1 MVPRQRARGPG
12 RASRKEMLST
22 LEATPHEKCS
32 PTFSRAGSTM
42 TQWDSKAADEDQPSP
57 KLGSPEAR
65 ASERGSQRLKAA
77 VRDHIEETRRVK
89 RGKRIR
95 VGYKINGIRNVN
107 SIDCTFTIDFKVFY
121 YWTDYRVKGR
131 PKGTVVDI
139 HEPDLFQPE
148 LIISNEAELSLT
160 HWEFQVKD
168 PKTGLL
174 KLSEYYRG
182 KLLIPNMS
190 LHFFPFDVQNLRICI
205 KPHKKTIDEVELHPL
220 VDEMAIEHHARH
232 EWRVIGSCTAMY
244 ATNPEHSTTGK
255 VYSSLHIIV
264 LVERE
269 SDWFIRMIMLPILLI
284 AVCSLCCFA
293 FGVDDIAGRME
304 TAVAL
309 LLTNVATK
317 FTIADYMPKVPYRTL
332 CDFYLDVCFFCQFG
346 IAISNAALF
355 LLYRCLPRYS
365 VRVGY
370 GVGGFKVVDVANV
383 ACLGVAAYALL
394 KLNVHTFF
402 RLDAHH
408 RDVEEW
414 RKQALPA
421 SSPPPE
427 ANAAGVKLSANAE
440 ATAAGR
446 LRHLFAIGKKSERSV
461 APHGGGGGQHH
472 HNVSTKS
479 NLSVHTGAENLEPQE
494 HDADTGGLRP
504 KRTGGHGGLLTPNPS
519 LTKVFKSTPKIGDT
533 GFASESFKDYGDY
546 MREQGYGDDGGD
558 DGDDDRGGDDAAAHD
573 GGGGGGGGDAPP
585 ADDADAAGHGH
596 DAEGDDLSVSTTAWS
611 VAQPRTRTSGA
622 KSHHVGENNGSGSY
636 AFVAS
641 AGKNASRGSVSLSQG
656 RTISTENSTTT
667 LAERPADD

>member
-1 MVPRQRARGPG
+1 MI
-12 RASRKEMLST
+12 ST
-22 LEATPHEKCS
+22 MDDAPHMKCS
-32 PTFSRAGSTM
+32 PHASREEASAG
-42 TQWDSKAADEDQPSP
+42 WDRRGEAAAAEEEAKAPHIGHTP
-57 KLGSPEAR
+57 R
-65 ASERGSQRLKAA
+65 AKRNSARLKSA
-77 VRDHIEETRRVK
+77 VQGHIAELRLNRR
-89 RGKRIR
+89 RGKRIK

-121 YWTDYRVKGR
+121 YWTDERVKGR

-205 KPHKKTIDEVELHPL
+205 KPHKKTIEEVELHPL
-220 VDEMAIEHHARH
+220 LDEMAIEHHARH
-232 EWRVIGSCTAMY
+232 EWRVIGTCSAMY

-269 SDWFIRMIMLPILLI
+269 SDWHVRMIMLPIFLI
-284 AVCSLCCFA
+284 AVCSLCCYA
-293 FGVDDIAGRME
+293 FEVSDLAGRME

>member
-22 LEATPHEKCS
+22 LDATPHEKCS
-32 PTFSRAGSTM
+32 PTFNRDGSMM

-269 SDWFIRMIMLPILLI
+269 SDWHIRMIMLPILLI

-309 LLTNVATK
+309 MLTNVATK
-317 FTIADYMPKVPYRTL
+317 FTITDYMPKVPYRTL

-346 IAISNAALF
+346 VTLSNAAIF
-355 LLYRCLPRYS
+355 ILYRALPKYA
-365 VRVGY
+365 VTLPV
-370 GVGGFKVVDVANV
+370 VGGTHRVVHIVNV
-383 ACLGVAAYALL
+383 ACAALAAYVLL
-394 KLNVHTFF
+394 KLNAHTFF
-402 RLDAHH
+402 RLDAH
-408 RDVEEW
+408 RKDVEEW

-421 SSPPPE
+421 SSPPAE
-427 ANAAGVKLSANAE
+427 HETDGVKLGNNGE

-446 LRHLFAIGKKSERSV
+446 LRHLFAGAARPSGKSDRRV
-461 APHGGGGGQHH
+461 APGQ
-472 HNVSTKS
+472 SS
-479 NLSVHTGAENLEPQE
+479 ASLSVHMGAENLEPRGV
-494 HDADTGGLRP
+494 DALPARKSP
-504 KRTGGHGGLLTPNPS
+504 AMLLTPSNS
-519 LTKVFKSTPKIGDT
+519 KAFKSTPKIGST
-533 GFASESFKDYGDY
+533 GFAAESFKDYGDY
-546 MREQGYGDDGGD
+546 MRDHGFDPADGGD
-558 DGDDDRGGDDAAAHD
+558 DAGDEDHAPAPAPAGDAAD
-573 GGGGGGGGDAPP
+573 
-585 ADDADAAGHGH
+585 
-596 DAEGDDLSVSTTAWS
+596 DDLSVNTTAWS
-611 VAQPRTRTSGA
+611 VAQPRTRTSGG
-622 KSHHVGENNGSGSY
+622 KSAHVGENSGSY
-636 AFVAS
+636 AFVRK
-641 AGKNASRGSVSLSQG
+641 AGGDASRGSLNNGSQPG
-656 RTISTENSTTT
+656 SKANLDSAPGSNANLNKGASEAV
-667 LAERPADD
+667 LEA

>member
-1 MVPRQRARGPG
+1 
-12 RASRKEMLST
+12 MLST

-205 KPHKKTIDEVELHPL
+205 KPHKKTIDEV
-220 VDEMAIEHHARH
+220 
-232 EWRVIGSCTAMY
+232 
-244 ATNPEHSTTGK
+244 
-255 VYSSLHIIV
+255 YSSLHIIV

-269 SDWFIRMIMLPILLI
+269 SDWHIRMIMLPILLI

-309 LLTNVATK
+309 MLTNVATK
-317 FTIADYMPKVPYRTL
+317 FTITDYMPKVPYRTL

-346 IAISNAALF
+346 VTLSNAAIF
-355 LLYRCLPRYS
+355 ILYRALPKYA
-365 VRVGY
+365 VTLPV
-370 GVGGFKVVDVANV
+370 VGGTHRVVHIANA
-383 ACLGVAAYALL
+383 ACAALAAYVLL
-394 KLNVHTFF
+394 KLNAHTFF
-402 RLDAHH
+402 RLDAH
-408 RDVEEW
+408 RKDVEEW

-421 SSPPPE
+421 SSPPAE
-427 ANAAGVKLSANAE
+427 HETDGVKLGNNGE

-446 LRHLFAIGKKSERSV
+446 LRHLFAGAARPSGKSDRRV
-461 APHGGGGGQHH
+461 APGQ
-472 HNVSTKS
+472 SS
-479 NLSVHTGAENLEPQE
+479 ASLSVHMGAENLEPRGV
-494 HDADTGGLRP
+494 DALPARKSP
-504 KRTGGHGGLLTPNPS
+504 AMLLTPSNS
-519 LTKVFKSTPKIGDT
+519 KAFKSTPKIGST
-533 GFASESFKDYGDY
+533 GFAAESFKDYGDY
-546 MREQGYGDDGGD
+546 MRDHGFDPA
-558 DGDDDRGGDDAAAHD
+558 DGDDDAGDDDNAPAPAPS
-573 GGGGGGGGDAPP
+573 GDA
-585 ADDADAAGHGH
+585 AD
-596 DAEGDDLSVSTTAWS
+596 DDLSVNTTAC
-611 VAQPRTRTSGA
+611 
-622 KSHHVGENNGSGSY
+622 GSY
-636 AFVAS
+636 AFVRK
-641 AGKNASRGSVSLSQG
+641 AGGDASRGSLNNGSQPG
-656 RTISTENSTTT
+656 SKANLDSAPGSNANLNKGASEAV
-667 LAERPADD
+667 LEA

>member
-1 MVPRQRARGPG
+1 
-12 RASRKEMLST
+12 MLST

-160 HWEFQVKD
+160 HWEFQ
-168 PKTGLL
+168 
-174 KLSEYYRG
+174 
-182 KLLIPNMS
+182 
-190 LHFFPFDVQNLRICI
+190 
-205 KPHKKTIDEVELHPL
+205 
-220 VDEMAIEHHARH
+220 MAIEHHARH

-269 SDWFIRMIMLPILLI
+269 SDWHIRMIMLPILLI

-309 LLTNVATK
+309 MLTNVATK
-317 FTIADYMPKVPYRTL
+317 FTITDYMPKVPYRTL

-346 IAISNAALF
+346 VTLSNAAIF
-355 LLYRCLPRYS
+355 ILYRALPKYA
-365 VRVGY
+365 VTLPV
-370 GVGGFKVVDVANV
+370 VGGTHRVVHIANA
-383 ACLGVAAYALL
+383 ACAALAAYVLL
-394 KLNVHTFF
+394 KLNAHTFF
-402 RLDAHH
+402 RLDAH
-408 RDVEEW
+408 RKDVEEW

-421 SSPPPE
+421 SSPPAE
-427 ANAAGVKLSANAE
+427 HETDGVKLGNNGE

-446 LRHLFAIGKKSERSV
+446 LRHLFAARRASGSV
-461 APHGGGGGQHH
+461 QEHAQDREHGGGVAQ
-472 HNVSTKS
+472 
-479 NLSVHTGAENLEPQE
+479 
-494 HDADTGGLRP
+494 
-504 KRTGGHGGLLTPNPS
+504 
-519 LTKVFKSTPKIGDT
+519 
-533 GFASESFKDYGDY
+533 DYGDY
-546 MREQGYGDDGGD
+546 MRDHGFDPA
-558 DGDDDRGGDDAAAHD
+558 DGDDDAGDDDNAPAPAPS
-573 GGGGGGGGDAPP
+573 GDA
-585 ADDADAAGHGH
+585 AD
-596 DAEGDDLSVSTTAWS
+596 DDLSVNTTAWS
-611 VAQPRTRTSGA
+611 VAQPLTRTPGGKSAHPGSKANLDSAPGSNANLNKGA
-622 KSHHVGENNGSGSY
+622 
-636 AFVAS
+636 
-641 AGKNASRGSVSLSQG
+641 SQAVL
-656 RTISTENSTTT
+656 E
-667 LAERPADD
+667 A